1 MNMSDPEIDRRCTSC
16 GASVRSRAL
25 FCPQCGGPIPNAD
38 GSTNVVDSGQTV
50 QIPREAHWDPAE
62 TRPLMSISDLS
73 ETKPLVPAPTL
84 LPQEAPNPQPVNPQP
99 AGIPRESV
107 RERVE
112 KIRKVSSV
120 VIDQA
125 AYDPSLR
132 FILIAAALFLL
143 FLFLLIVS
151 KVLG

>member
-1 MNMSDPEIDRRCTSC
+1 MSDPEIDRRCASC
-16 GASVRSRAL
+16 GASVRSHAL
-25 FCPQCGGPIPNAD
+25 FCPQCGQPIAHAD
-38 GSTNVVDSGQTV
+38 APTNVVDTGQTV
-50 QIPREAHWDPAE
+50 PIPREAHWDPAE
-62 TRPLMSISDLS
+62 TRPLMSMPDFS

-84 LPQEAPNPQPVNPQP
+84 VPQEAPNPEPINPQP
-99 AGIPRESV
+99 AGIAKESV
-107 RERVE
+107 RERVD

-132 FILIAAALFLL
+132 FILVAAALFLL